1 MTFTPIDME
10 TWHRKP
16 YFLHYHKDTPCTYS
30 MTVSLDITVLKKTGV
45 SLYPAL
51 LYLLTKNVNRYEQF
65 RTAFDEKGNVGI
77 YSNMEPCYTIF
88 HKEQETFSNL
98 WTEYSE
104 DFSTF
109 LARYKA
115 DLETYG
121 NVLDMDAKPNTPPN
135 TFPVSMV
142 PWTTFTGFH
151 LHLQKGYDYLLPIF
165 TLGKAWE
172 HHGHWKMPLAIQVHH
187 GVCDGFHVSRFVE
200 SLQQDLHQF
209 QP

>member
-1 MTFTPIDME
+1 MA
-10 TWHRKP
+10 
-16 YFLHYHKDTPCTYS
+16 
-30 MTVSLDITVLKKTGV
+30 LDEDGAPGFYDLVH
-45 SLYPAL
+45 
-51 LYLLTKNVNRYEQF
+51 
-65 RTAFDEKGNVGI
+65 
-77 YSNMEPCYTIF
+77 PCYTIF

-104 DFSTF
+104 NFSTF

-151 LHLQKGYDYLLPIF
+151 LHLQKGYNYLLPIF

-187 GVCDGFHVSRFVE
+187 DVCDGFHVSRFVE

>member
-1 MTFTPIDME
+1 MAQKAIFPPLPQGHSLHLQHDRFSGH
-10 TWHRKP
+10 HRSEENRRFP
-16 YFLHYHKDTPCTYS
+16 
-30 MTVSLDITVLKKTGV
+30 VSC
-45 SLYPAL
+45 L

-165 TLGKAWE
+165 TLGKAWGTPRSLE
-172 HHGHWKMPLAIQVHH
+172 NAPCHTGTPWCLRWVPCEPFCGISPTGLTSIPAIKRKHEN
-187 GVCDGFHVSRFVE
+187 F
-200 SLQQDLHQF
+200 L
-209 QP
+209 

>member
-1 MTFTPIDME
+1 MTWE

-16 YFLHYHKDTPCTYS
+16 YFLHYHKDIPCTYS

-165 TLGKAWE
+165 TRARHGNTTVIGKC
-172 HHGHWKMPLAIQVHH
+172 PLPYRYTMMSVM
-187 GVCDGFHVSRFVE
+187 GPCKPFVE

-209 QP
+209 MP

>member
-16 YFLHYHKDTPCTYS
+16 YFLHYHKDIPCTYS
-30 MTVSLDITVLKKTGV
+30 ITVSLDITVLKETGV

-51 LYLLTKNVNRYEQF
+51 LYLLTKNVNHYEQF
-65 RTAFDEKGNVGI
+65 RTAFDEKGN
-77 YSNMEPCYTIF
+77 
-88 HKEQETFSNL
+88 
-98 WTEYSE
+98 
-104 DFSTF
+104 
-109 LARYKA
+109 